1 MNCKDMEEKLITYID
16 GELSPEE
23 NMRVKEHLETCS
35 TCMEEYKELK
45 STIDYVTDNSN
56 NIDTSKARELDLN
69 IKRRKRV
76 KRFTRTG
83 LIAIA
88 LSLLLVV
95 TAVATDL
102 FGLME
107 GWKKSSKITE
117 SAWEDLLDNGV
128 GQKLDISAIDK
139 DIKITA
145 EGVISDEL
153 NTIILLKIEDLKDQ
167 NKYSP
172 TKNYTGREDI
182 QGLTLSGDIS
192 SEQLWGDSMQIMSDL
207 EPLYSEIY
215 AEDENTI
222 KLMVWTNPLAKEKGN
237 IDIQIDNL
245 QVITTPAPYVNDGKT
260 VAGNWNLTIP
270 VEVVESTTYQVNETL
285 DMDGQEVDIKQIIIA
300 PTATSIQYGLNPY
313 NKEKDYY
320 IENINFLIKSKNNTY
335 ERSKLSFNFTFL
347 NPDNEYEEGEYK
359 IESLYLKNPE
369 EIDLTITNYKARTKG
384 SQSYTIDYDHLPQ
397 ILEFKDSKIT
407 IEEIELSEDSTRII
421 IKEDESGERKYINS
435 EISAR
440 IKGSMVE
447 VIDGKSQNIDVENLI
462 FGHRLESEIR
472 DHKGKST
479 QEQWS
484 DNHYHYVFKQELII
498 DKDESLSIIKP
509 ELIYI
514 DGLHYKEFPNSKMRI
529 KLK

>member
-1 MNCKDMEEKLITYID
+1 MNCKDMEERLITYID

-107 GWKKSSKITE
+107 GWKKSSEITE

-192 SEQLWGDSMQIMSDL
+192 SEQLWGDSMQIMSEI

-215 AEDENTI
+215 AEDENTL
-222 KLMVWTNPLAKEKGN
+222 KLMIWT
-237 IDIQIDNL
+237 
-245 QVITTPAPYVNDGKT
+245 
-260 VAGNWNLTIP
+260 
-270 VEVVESTTYQVNETL
+270 
-285 DMDGQEVDIKQIIIA
+285 
-300 PTATSIQYGLNPY
+300 
-313 NKEKDYY
+313 
-320 IENINFLIKSKNNTY
+320 
-335 ERSKLSFNFTFL
+335 
-347 NPDNEYEEGEYK
+347 
-359 IESLYLKNPE
+359 
-369 EIDLTITNYKARTKG
+369 
-384 SQSYTIDYDHLPQ
+384 
-397 ILEFKDSKIT
+397 
-407 IEEIELSEDSTRII
+407 
-421 IKEDESGERKYINS
+421 
-435 EISAR
+435 
-440 IKGSMVE
+440 
-447 VIDGKSQNIDVENLI
+447 
-462 FGHRLESEIR
+462 
-472 DHKGKST
+472 
-479 QEQWS
+479 
-484 DNHYHYVFKQELII
+484 
-498 DKDESLSIIKP
+498 
-509 ELIYI
+509 
-514 DGLHYKEFPNSKMRI
+514 
-529 KLK
+529 